1 VNAVPLLARHWRWP
15 VLALLLAAM
24 LVGAHWLAFLCDDAF
39 ITFRYVANAHDGHGL
54 VWNRAPF
61 APVEGY
67 TGFLWALLLWIAW
80 SWFGAEPP
88 AIANALSIA
97 CGVLQFA
104 VLATAALR
112 LRTRDGERAGDV
124 VGLAALA
131 VIVANRSFLQ
141 WLTGGLETALFN
153 LGFVAWVVLA
163 FVRSPTTRWLA
174 AWAAA
179 AAIAALTRPDGLLLV
194 ATTLAVALAIAW
206 RRRLAPGAVLAGL
219 LPLAAVAVHVLWRR
233 CYYGDWLP
241 NTYYAKVVDPWPEA
255 GLRYAACFA
264 LEHGTWF
271 VAGLALV
278 WIAVEHVRRADFVAR
293 IAREHTAALAAVG
306 ACAVHAGYYV
316 FRVGG
321 DHFEYRVFSQW
332 VPLLVLATAAIGL
345 RLANG
350 ARAALLALLALLV
363 ASSAGWV
370 HYALTRDMPKHG
382 FQRLAPRMP
391 TLLQPLVRWYDRQQ
405 AWLLFQDV
413 GVRCEHHA
421 RLLRETFQ
429 ALMPHRMHIEN
440 PPDPFPVFAADGV
453 GVVGWSLPDCAII
466 DQHGLNDWVIARTP
480 VHGSGPALTREFLE
494 PFIDAADANKD
505 GWFDEDEIRKALGQL
520 GGGDGRNDPG
530 DYFVAILLAVF
541 AHERFD
547 AMTREEATHIS
558 DLLLRARAMAHE
570 HHPPPGYVEAFEP
583 NVVVDRGVARA
594 RPRAQPM
601 TAERIRAIEAEWRE
615 RARTGTLPK

>member
-1 VNAVPLLARHWRWP
+1 
-15 VLALLLAAM
+15 
-24 LVGAHWLAFLCDDAF
+24 
-39 ITFRYVANAHDGHGL
+39 
-54 VWNRAPF
+54 
-61 APVEGY
+61 
-67 TGFLWALLLWIAW
+67 
-80 SWFGAEPP
+80 
-88 AIANALSIA
+88 
-97 CGVLQFA
+97 
-104 VLATAALR
+104 
-112 LRTRDGERAGDV
+112 
-124 VGLAALA
+124 
-131 VIVANRSFLQ
+131 
-141 WLTGGLETALFN
+141 
-153 LGFVAWVVLA
+153 
-163 FVRSPTTRWLA
+163 
-174 AWAAA
+174 
-179 AAIAALTRPDGLLLV
+179 
-194 ATTLAVALAIAW
+194 
-206 RRRLAPGAVLAGL
+206 
-219 LPLAAVAVHVLWRR
+219 
-233 CYYGDWLP
+233 
-241 NTYYAKVVDPWPEA
+241 
-255 GLRYAACFA
+255 
-264 LEHGTWF
+264 
-271 VAGLALV
+271 
-278 WIAVEHVRRADFVAR
+278 
-293 IAREHTAALAAVG
+293 
-306 ACAVHAGYYV
+306 
-316 FRVGG
+316 
-321 DHFEYRVFSQW
+321 
-332 VPLLVLATAAIGL
+332 
-345 RLANG
+345 
-350 ARAALLALLALLV
+350 
-363 ASSAGWV
+363 V